1 MHKNCVV
8 HHDIKGENVLIHQSG
23 VAKLADFG
31 ASKRTGPGDT
41 NNETYVA
48 LKGTPYYMAPEQMEQ
63 TNSGRKVDVWAMG
76 GVALLM
82 ATGDPPWKVLAMN
95 SPFALFMHVLQS
107 DAPPPLDSYDDAML
121 PPALRALLLRCF
133 SRDHDARPCAE
144 ELLQDAFMLQ
154 QDP

>member
-1 MHKNCVV
+1 MLV
-8 HHDIKGENVLIHQSG
+8 DASG

-31 ASKRTGPGDT
+31 ASKQMGSGGTID
-41 NNETYVA
+41 ETHHS
-48 LKGTPYYMAPEQMEQ
+48 LKGTPLYMAPEQMEQ

-133 SRDHDARPCAE
+133 SRDHDTRPSAE
-144 ELLQDAFMLQ
+144 ELLQDPFMLQ
-154 QDP
+154 HEGS